1 MSVLYL
7 RSRPIIAFDAT
18 NPNHRQWYADFV
30 KHRGWGRCP
39 VRFIA
44 ESLEVDL
51 VTFINSTIEER
62 HFHIQKVELKK
73 PYSAANAGS
82 RPFGIP
88 AEGAVWQWAN
98 RLVEERWGKDP
109 YRTSTQ
115 MFNELFES

>member
-51 VTFINSTIEER
+51 VTFIEHKLLTYYVQQEFENGP
-62 HFHIQKVELKK
+62 QKTRKSK
-73 PYSAANAGS
+73 RTKSKTS
-82 RPFGIP
+82 RTL
-88 AEGAVWQWAN
+88 
-98 RLVEERWGKDP
+98 RLVRAEQSVPSKTDAE
-109 YRTSTQ
+109 
-115 MFNELFES
+115 

>member
-18 NPNHRQWYADFV
+18 NPSHRQWYSDFV

-51 VTFINSTIEER
+51 VTFIEHKLLTYYVRQEFENENKIKTKTKSR
-62 HFHIQKVELKK
+62 SSGASRAVRKK
-73 PYSAANAGS
+73 QPVQA
-82 RPFGIP
+82 
-88 AEGAVWQWAN
+88 
-98 RLVEERWGKDP
+98 
-109 YRTSTQ
+109 TSGQTK
-115 MFNELFES
+115 E

>member
-18 NPNHRQWYADFV
+18 NPNHRQWYSDFV

-51 VTFINSTIEER
+51 VTFIEHKLLTYYVQQEFENGP
-62 HFHIQKVELKK
+62 QKTRKSK
-73 PYSAANAGS
+73 RTKSKTS
-82 RPFGIP
+82 RTL
-88 AEGAVWQWAN
+88 
-98 RLVEERWGKDP
+98 RLVRAEQSVPSKTDAE
-109 YRTSTQ
+109 
-115 MFNELFES
+115 